1 MKDLIQEGRKIQE
14 TFKKNVNELEQPS
27 MFDAEFKEFDILG
40 QKCPICEKGKIEEK
54 NMWGELACN
63 YKGPGAECRAGY
75 AERYP
80 LEKYWKE
87 FIQKMKS
94 IPKDKTDPS
103 IINFNRRKVYRDEFM
118 FKLEKKS

>member
-27 MFDAEFKEFDILG
+27 MFDSEFKEFDILG
-40 QKCPICEKGKIEEK
+40 QTCPICEKGKIKETS
-54 NMWGELACN
+54 MWGDLACN
-63 YKGPGAECRAGY
+63 YEGPGAECGADY

-87 FIQKMKS
+87 FTQKMKS
-94 IPKDKTDPS
+94 IPKDKTNPS
-103 IINFNRRKVYRDEFM
+103 IINFNRRKVYWDEFM
-118 FKLEKKS
+118 VKLKKKS